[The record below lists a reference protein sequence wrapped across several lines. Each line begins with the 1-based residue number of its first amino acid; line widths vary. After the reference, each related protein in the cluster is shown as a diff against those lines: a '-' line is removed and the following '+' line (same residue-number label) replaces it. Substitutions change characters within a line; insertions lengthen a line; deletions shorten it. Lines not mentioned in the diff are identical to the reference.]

1 MSKSFPE
8 TAEDSE
14 RLDGILAK
22 WHYERVIEVDEMD
35 WLMEK
40 LNHQQETCGT
50 ER

>member
-1 MSKSFPE
+1 MANLNGFPE

-40 LNHQQETCGT
+40 LNHQQETG
-50 ER
+50 EA